1 MTKQIVILDV
11 FIHLRI
17 LMSLITC
24 SENWSAMPAAFIEGA
39 LLAANAN
46 PKPLDADVWLPLMWT
61 AGVEDA
67 PAILPEDE
75 KQALL
80 LHFQQ
85 QYNAFQR
92 GEYVLPSE
100 VQWTAETGVTE
111 DIQYFAEGFLT
122 VWPYIA
128 DSWENVTVQA
138 GTARMLSGLLMSLM
152 LILDE
157 SGTLDEMKEAEV
169 LPLPVPSDLYA
180 QIPMM
185 LTEVI
190 MAADEHLQG
199 AQAQQVNPYKA
210 VGRNDL
216 CVCGSGKKFK
226 HCCGR

>member
-1 MTKQIVILDV
+1 
-11 FIHLRI
+11 
-17 LMSLITC
+17 MSLIIC
-24 SENWSAMPAAFIEGA
+24 SETWSAMPAAFIEGA

-61 AGVEDA
+61 GGVEET
-67 PAILPEDE
+67 PVMLPDEE

-92 GEYVLPSE
+92 GEYVLPEE
-100 VQWTAETGVTE
+100 VQWSPDAGVTE
-111 DIQYFAEGFLT
+111 EMQYFAEGFLT

-128 DSWENVTVQA
+128 ESWESIIVQD
-138 GTARMLSGLLMSLM
+138 GTARMLSGLLMTLM

-157 SGTLDEMKEAEV
+157 SSTLDEMKEAGV
-169 LPLPVPSDLYA
+169 MPLPVPNDMYVQL
-180 QIPMM
+180 PMM

-199 AQAQQVNPYKA
+199 AQAQQVNPYKT

-226 HCCGR
+226 HCCDR